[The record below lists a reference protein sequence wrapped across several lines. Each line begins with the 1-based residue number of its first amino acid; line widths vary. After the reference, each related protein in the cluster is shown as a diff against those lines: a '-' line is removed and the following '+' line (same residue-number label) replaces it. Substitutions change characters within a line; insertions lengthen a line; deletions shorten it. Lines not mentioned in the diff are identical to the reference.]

1 MKRTQIYIDDTTYK
15 YLRKESETR
24 HVTVSEV
31 IRQSIRERMNR
42 KVRKALKAADRVF
55 GLWKDRDF
63 DVEKHV
69 KDMRKDRKT
78 W

>member
-1 MKRTQIYIDDTTYK
+1 MKRTQIYIDDNTYK
-15 YLRKESETR
+15 YLRKESEAK

-42 KVRKALKAADRVF
+42 KVQRVLKAADRAF
-55 GLWKDRDF
+55 GLWRKRDF
-63 DVEKHV
+63 DVEKHIR
-69 KDMRKDRKT
+69 DMRKDRKT

>member
-1 MKRTQIYIDDTTYK
+1 MKRTQIYIDDNTYK

-31 IRQSIRERMNR
+31 IRQSIRERMN
-42 KVRKALKAADRVF
+42 KKTQKALKAADRAF
-55 GLWKDRDF
+55 GLWRNRDF
-63 DVEKHV
+63 DVEKHIR
-69 KDMRKDRKT
+69 DIRKDRRT